1 MDRTGKGSVGRVGED
16 ATCRYLEG
24 LGHTILERNW
34 RCGHLEIDIIT
45 LASDGL
51 HIIEVKT
58 RVAPVAHAPE
68 ENVDASKRRK
78 LTSAAL
84 RYLHSGRVPG
94 DVEVFFDIVTVVLDG
109 SKTDIKWFPGA
120 WIPIYL

>member
-1 MDRTGKGSVGRVGED
+1 MELRGKGSVGRVGED
-16 ATCRYLEG
+16 AACRYLEG
-24 LGHTILERNW
+24 LGHTVLERNW
-34 RCGHLEIDIIT
+34 RSGHLEIDIIT
-45 LASDGL
+45 LAPDGL

-94 DVEVFFDIVTVVLDG
+94 DLEVFFDIVTVLLRGG
-109 SKTDIKWFPGA
+109 STEVNWFPGA
-120 WIPIYL
+120 WIPIYV